1 MDGDIEW
8 GGCLSRMKGLGKAST
23 GDSCMAGKTED
34 RKMKDRGRVEHVHRR
49 ESNRGDVGKSGVQ
62 GSSGGGGEWG

>member
-8 GGCLSRMKGLGKAST
+8 GGCLSRMKGIGKAST

-34 RKMKDRGRVEHVHRR
+34 RKMKDRGRWSMSTEENQIEVR
-49 ESNRGDVGKSGVQ
+49 
-62 GSSGGGGEWG
+62 